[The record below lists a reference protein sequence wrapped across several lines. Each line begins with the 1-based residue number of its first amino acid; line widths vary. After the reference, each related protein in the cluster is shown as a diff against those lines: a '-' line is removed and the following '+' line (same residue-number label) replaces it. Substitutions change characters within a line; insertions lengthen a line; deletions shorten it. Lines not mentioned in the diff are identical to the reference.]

1 MVLLIGF
8 NFQVTWYKDGSEIRS
23 GRSGF
28 EIVYS
33 LGICSL
39 ETSCASLSDGGRYS
53 CRAENDKGS
62 DETNCKVTVA
72 GMSWIL
78 KV

>member
-1 MVLLIGF
+1 MRLIGF